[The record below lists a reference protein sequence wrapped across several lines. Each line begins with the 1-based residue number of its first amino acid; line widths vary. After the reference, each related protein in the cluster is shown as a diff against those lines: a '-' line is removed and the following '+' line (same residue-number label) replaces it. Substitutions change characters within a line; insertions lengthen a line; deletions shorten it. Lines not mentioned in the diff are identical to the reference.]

1 MGSAEIRKIV
11 TTSGINMFMHVLCVR
26 LLTSVQEMRVQVS
39 RKEIRWRGGMRRQW
53 SRRHMKKKWWRKTG
67 GVGMN
72 THNVMQPHAMGSLSS
87 FF

>member
-1 MGSAEIRKIV
+1 
-11 TTSGINMFMHVLCVR
+11 MHVLCVR

-39 RKEIRWRGGMRRQW
+39 SKEIRMRQQW
-53 SRRHMKKKWWRKTG
+53 LTRHMKKWWRKTG

-87 FF
+87 FFLILK